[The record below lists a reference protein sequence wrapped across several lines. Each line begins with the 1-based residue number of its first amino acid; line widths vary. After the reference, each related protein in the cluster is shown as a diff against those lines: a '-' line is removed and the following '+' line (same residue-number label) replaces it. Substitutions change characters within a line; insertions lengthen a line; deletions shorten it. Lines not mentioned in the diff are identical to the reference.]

1 MIRLINLSKTFWVR
15 GVPKVVADNIS
26 ATFPTGARVGL
37 LGVNGAGKSSLLSM
51 IVGTLAPDSGEVI
64 SDGTISWTVGFLGS
78 FHRDLTGAQ
87 NTRFVARI
95 YGVDTQGLSD
105 FVEDFAELGQ
115 QFYQPFR
122 SYSSG
127 MRSRLSFGVSM
138 GIRFDTYLVDEA
150 TSVGDAVFQTK
161 SNRVFLDRMHQSSA
175 VWCRIRWASCASF
188 APWGRCWIAGSF
200 RSMPIWKMPSPIIWQ
215 SWPRR
220 LARKPMPKRSRMA
233 RFGGAL
239 QNDPGKPAEAYPE

>member
-1 MIRLINLSKTFWVR
+1 MIRLNNLSKTFWVQ
-15 GVPKVVADNIS
+15 GVPKVVATNIN
-26 ATFPTGARVGL
+26 AIFPTGARVGL

-51 IVGTLAPDSGEVI
+51 IAGTLAPDSGSVT
-64 SDGTISWTVGFLGS
+64 SDGTISWTVGFQGS

-87 NTRFVARI
+87 NTRFIARI

-105 FVEDFAELGQ
+105 FVEDFAELGP

-161 SNRVFLDRMHQSSA
+161 SSRVFLERMHQSSA
-175 VWCRIRWASCASF
+175 VVVSHSMGKLRELCTMGAVLDRGQLSVYADLEDA
-188 APWGRCWIAGSF
+188 IAHH
-200 RSMPIWKMPSPIIWQ
+200 
-215 SWPRR
+215 
-220 LARKPMPKRSRMA
+220 MA
-233 RFGGAL
+233 IVAQTLGAKVE
-239 QNDPGKPAEAYPE
+239 DVEDS